1 MNTINP
7 NLATSVSGAAGTA
20 AAGNVG
26 TPVTDQPMDTTARRK
41 FQIDQRYIAP
51 FLVTCV
57 LLVGQLSARS
67 FDNFYKT
74 TALAIATSILTELIL
89 GRLFTGK
96 TPHLASAYVSG
107 ISVGILMR
115 STETWPFVLC
125 AAISIASKYVI
136 RYKGRHLWNPS
147 NLGIVAMLL
156 LAPRFVS
163 TLTIQWDNR
172 LWAMI
177 AIWSLGS
184 FIIYRLKRF
193 HICLT
198 YALCFVGYA
207 ALRAAP
213 GHDAAPF
220 SARFLAEVAPIT
232 GPMYQLF
239 IFFMITDPKTTVHSK
254 RGQMLVAFLVA
265 SMENL
270 LRMYGS
276 YASPAPGSFGEIIS
290 SHAPYFALTLMGPSA
305 NLLEILRQR
314 PKIKPAQN

>member
-1 MNTINP
+1 MNVIKP
-7 NLATSVSGAAGTA
+7 NMTVSAPTMAGTA
-20 AAGNVG
+20 VAGNG
-26 TPVTDQPMDTTARRK
+26 ATPATDQPIDMAARRK
-41 FQIDQRYIAP
+41 FQIDPRYIAP

-57 LLVGQLSARS
+57 LLVGQLSAHN

-74 TALAIATSILTELIL
+74 TALAIATSILTEIVL

-107 ISVGILMR
+107 ISVGILLR
-115 STETWPFVLC
+115 CTDSWPFALC

-156 LAPRFVS
+156 LAPNVVS

-172 LWAMI
+172 LWAMA
-177 AIWSLGS
+177 AIWALGS

-198 YALCFVGYA
+198 YALCFIGYA
-207 ALRAAP
+207 ALRGALS
-213 GHDAAPF
+213 HDTAPF
-220 SARFLAEVAPIT
+220 SARFLSEVAPIT

-265 SMENL
+265 SMENV

-276 YASPAPGSFGEIIS
+276 YASPAPGSLGEIVS
-290 SHAPYFALTLMGPSA
+290 SHAPYFALTIMGPSA
-305 NLLEILRQR
+305 NLLEILRDR
-314 PKIKPAQN
+314 SKPKTVPK